1 MRSCIY
7 EGYTEHQRIKPAEH
21 RFRYSLYFYCF
32 ALDELPQMDRR
43 LPLFACNRFRPVSL
57 YDKDYLDE
65 GPGAIREKLL
75 KRLDGEVAVAR
86 IKRILLITSA
96 RYFNYIFNPVSFYY
110 CLTQDNELMAV
121 VAEVNNTFNEK
132 HLYVLKTPEEDA
144 PGYAAHYRTDK
155 AFHVSPF
162 NSTAG
167 QYEFFFSEPGE
178 EIDIRIV
185 LHRDGGKIFEA
196 RLFGKSKPLTSLGL
210 AAIMLKHPLLPHLS
224 VPRIFLEAGKL
235 FFQKKLAY
243 LDKPIPMSMMTI
255 RRNPPSLLEKG
266 CISIVA
272 GLLEKI
278 SVGALTLRLP
288 DGRIKTFGDKGSDL
302 RATMM
307 IHDYGFFT
315 SLVAGG
321 DVGMGEAFVQG
332 LWDAQDIPTLFSLL
346 IKNRDV
352 LKNGYPAT
360 AWLKRRK
367 NDLLYLLRSNSL
379 TVARRNVRSHYD
391 LSNDL
396 FGLFLDES
404 MTYSSGVYVGE
415 SDTLEEAQHRKLQ
428 MIVEKGRIE
437 ETDEVLDIG
446 CGWGGFAIH
455 AAEQTGCRVTGITI
469 SEAQHRFARDRV
481 EKAGLQGRIRILL
494 QDYREI
500 KGRFDKIVSIE
511 MLEAVGE
518 KYFGTF
524 FRHCD
529 RLLKPGGLLVLQA
542 ITIPD
547 QAYQAYRKETDWIQK
562 HIFPGGLLPSVT
574 VLLNAVTRHST
585 LLVENLEDIGLHY
598 ARTLKDWR
606 ERFTQHRDRLRSLGF
621 DKAFERKWV
630 YYLATCE
637 AGFAEQALGD
647 AQVVFRKPR

>member
-7 EGYTEHQRIKPAEH
+7 EGYTEHQRVKPAEH
-21 RFRYSLYFYCF
+21 RFRYNLYFYCF
-32 ALDELPQMDRR
+32 DLDELQELDRH
-43 LPLFACNRFRPVSL
+43 LLLFAYNRFRPVSL
-57 YDKDYLDE
+57 HDKDYLDE
-65 GPGAIREKLL
+65 EPGTIREKLL
-75 KRLDGEVAVAR
+75 KRLDREVDVAR

-110 CLTQDNELMAV
+110 CLTQDNDLLAV

-132 HLYVLKTPEEDA
+132 HLYVLKNPEVSA
-144 PGYAAHYRTDK
+144 RGYAAHYRTDK

-167 QYEFFFSEPGE
+167 HYEFFFSEPGE

-196 RLFGKSKPLTSLGL
+196 QLWGKSQPLTSVNL

-235 FFQKKLAY
+235 FFQKKLSY

-255 RRNPPSLLEKG
+255 RKNPPGLLEKA
-266 CISIVA
+266 CSSIVVK
-272 GLLEKI
+272 LLEKI

-288 DGRIKTFGDKGSDL
+288 DGRIRTFGDNDSDL
-302 RATMM
+302 RAT
-307 IHDYGFFT
+307 ITVHDYGFFT
-315 SLVAGG
+315 KLVAGG

-332 LWDAQDIPTLFSLL
+332 LWDTQDIPTLFRLL

-352 LKNGYPAT
+352 FKNGYPAT

-367 NDLLYLLRSNSL
+367 NDLLHLLRTNSL
-379 TVARRNVRSHYD
+379 KGARRNIQSHYD

-404 MTYSSGVYVGE
+404 MTYSNGVYCTDT
-415 SDTLEEAQHRKLQ
+415 DTLEEAQRRKLQ
-428 MIVEKGRIE
+428 MMVEKGRIQ
-437 ETDEVLDIG
+437 ETDEVLEIG

-455 AAEQTGCRVTGITI
+455 AAIQTGCRVTGITI
-469 SEAQHRFARDRV
+469 SEAQHRFAQDRV
-481 EKAGLQGRIRILL
+481 EKAGLQDRIRILL
-494 QDYREI
+494 QDYRKI
-500 KGRFDKIVSIE
+500 KGRFDKIVSVE

-518 KYFGTF
+518 KYLGIF

-529 RLLKPGGLLVLQA
+529 RLLKPGGLLVLQV

-547 QAYQAYRKETDWIQK
+547 QSYQAYRKETDWIQK

-574 VLLNAVTRHST
+574 ALLNAATRNST
-585 LLVENLEDIGLHY
+585 LVMENLEDIGRHY

-606 ERFTQHRDRLRSLGF
+606 ERFTQRRDRLPTLGF
-621 DKAFERKWV
+621 DGTFERKWI

-637 AGFAEQALGD
+637 AGFTEQALGD
-647 AQVVFRKPR
+647 VQVVFRKPR